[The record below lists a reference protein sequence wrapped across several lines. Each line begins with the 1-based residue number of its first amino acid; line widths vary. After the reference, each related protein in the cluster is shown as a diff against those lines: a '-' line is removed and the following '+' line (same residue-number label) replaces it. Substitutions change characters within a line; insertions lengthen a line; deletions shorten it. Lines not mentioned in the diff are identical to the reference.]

1 MLPLL
6 LPPLCQ
12 PHLLVD
18 PLLPLAPP
26 PHRLQPD
33 DPEAAAFAAR
43 ARAPEGRKSWNPVVR
58 LVQLFPI
65 LEVVGYLAVYAFA
78 FGLLFSYIEDWTLI
92 DGLYYSVITGTSVGF
107 KIKFIVFL
115 DGRL

>member
-1 MLPLL
+1 MDAE
-6 LPPLCQ
+6 
-12 PHLLVD
+12 V
-18 PLLPLAPP
+18 
-26 PHRLQPD
+26 
-33 DPEAAAFAAR
+33 AAKLTLSA
-43 ARAPEGRKSWNPVVR
+43 EKKQGRKSWNPIIR